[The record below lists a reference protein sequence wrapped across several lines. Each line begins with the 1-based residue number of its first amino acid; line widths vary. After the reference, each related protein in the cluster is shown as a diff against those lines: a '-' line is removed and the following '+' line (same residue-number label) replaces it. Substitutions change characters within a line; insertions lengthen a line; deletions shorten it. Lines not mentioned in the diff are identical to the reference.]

1 MLGWKRA
8 KMAITD
14 WVKEVKIAVRDH
26 SMCGAH
32 WGPVRATE
40 GHTEGHWLLVHK
52 SGMPHM

>member
-14 WVKEVKIAVRDH
+14 WVKEVKIAARDH